1 MVDRIQADGV
11 IKQVAQTTIVS
22 REDLAVVPAPKN
34 AELRHRAIATSSRI
48 LTTGREEVELVP
60 HISGLD
66 HLIKDMSA
74 LSKNELLNQKLD
86 QILAKMFPAY
96 AAVRAGHVEPALQKA
111 ADAAMSDLRGLKS
124 RFFQIDDLPSDAI
137 PSSSDNI
144 NAKVYSPDDILSR
157 MEQTFK
163 QIAQIRDIMA
173 NDDAQR
179 YERLLN
185 SNQLSDAKH
194 ASQKVQSSNELSAKA
209 IGAISMNAQSASLAH
224 GRLTGDMACMLLS

>member
-22 REDLAVVPAPKN
+22 REDLAAVPAPQN
-34 AELRHRAIATSSRI
+34 AELRHRAIVTSSRI
-48 LTTGREEVELVP
+48 LTTGREEVGLVP

-96 AAVRAGHVEPALQKA
+96 GAVKAGHVEPALQKA
-111 ADAAMSDLRGLKS
+111 AEEAMRDLQGLKS
-124 RFFQIDDLPSDAI
+124 QFPQLADVPGDAI
-137 PSSSDNI
+137 PSFSDNI
-144 NAKVYSPDDILSR
+144 NAKVYSPDDTLSR

-163 QIAQIRDIMA
+163 QIAQMRDIMA

-185 SNQLSDAKH
+185 SNQLSDAKYS
-194 ASQKVQSSNELSAKA
+194 SQKVQSSNELGAKA
-209 IGAISMNAQSASLAH
+209 IETISMNAQSASLAH
-224 GRLTGDMACMLLS
+224 GRLTGDIARMLLS